1 MSVPIKRP
9 PRTYGKP
16 RDAVLDESTAS
27 LQPSGSAWS
36 STLAAAITAPPPLAG
51 NLPQNTT
58 VSRQSPALDVAD
70 DQGMDSEVDDA
81 SGGFQ
86 FSWRAKMKAMDEELS
101 ADEVD
106 SAVPA
111 AADASF
117 PARHPS
123 DTHSPTIVPNSDSSR
138 TAPNSPSL
146 QHSLPVDQDV
156 FGGSLSTLTASSVA
170 SDAFNAHESHSP
182 PASPPP
188 IANRRRAKRRAVV
201 HTSDEDSE
209 EDARGTV
216 RRSPMVPH
224 PITTPKSRSSSTPP
238 TSDDEL
244 PARIALTTS
253 RSKGKGKLPVSR
265 TQVPALQFNDEHV
278 AEHKKRPSETLPTE
292 SKLKAPTKKDKQETV
307 RDRGRI
313 AVAQRAGVQRA
324 EVSGRFNLQNFFQ
337 SVQTTNLTRTA
348 TFDDPISS
356 FSSSPGEHR
365 TAAVSIEPVDP
376 VSTQLSE
383 TSAQPDIELRALDQS
398 DDENLPDVG
407 DLLAGVKQEKTKAER
422 QRELMAKKQALVA
435 NQSTVYANDSEDD
448 DLEITRQP
456 ETNGRSIVERGSAS
470 KHKPSEGRKRQLA
483 LGGVTLAQ
491 QRAKQTVTPSTP
503 LPLNTGTRTQNQ
515 LSKDLAKLVAQSNA
529 EATKKKEDEWVKRG
543 GQAITL
549 GGDGEASAALRN
561 EALKAIAEKGR
572 KTAEAREA
580 RMQVDF
586 EDDDSNASD
595 ADWSEQIES
604 ANPDIQ
610 EDSNGEEEDA
620 DITMVNEDEDDE
632 DEDEDEEN
640 QVPGQVKA
648 RGPRRARA
656 VIDSDSENEENT
668 APLAKSASVILRDS
682 ILRQEDGDEN
692 EVSPIEFEAAIHRGS
707 VSSLDE
713 RTEDE
718 GDKENSTHL
727 MYDRSEDKEN
737 KVIPRHSFGPRPE
750 LGRQGSL
757 FGLEEGMRRGLSMSP
772 GDHEPMSDGGE
783 DENDENDAGDR
794 RRPLQNLLVE
804 DPFLAEPG
812 PSQIDFAARLKQASP
827 LSQSIDSPEST
838 LRPSF
843 DAAPIGAKGFS
854 QFSDDEST
862 SGFKGA
868 PLQPGFSDLFESGTE
883 QQPVKRALG
892 LSASFSEKSQAGLFA
907 LRQKHQALGLTQDLQ
922 PAFEAGDHLK
932 RQADAIFEKEQG
944 FLWEAANKK
953 SDTQKDELYVNDHG
967 FLTQTRPDVGDPEV
981 YKPSSPS
988 QARSFFGTQKSG
1000 LLDPQSSLRRPLRTL
1015 SLTESVEFDEL
1026 DRSPLRRL
1034 AKRTRTPSP
1043 KSTRSSPSPSRAVR
1057 AKNAFD
1063 LLRRDTLRMA
1073 PRPKKPLDKSEFV
1086 AEEAQE
1092 SDDDE
1097 MLGFGKRD
1105 DGEEEDGEDMDRT
1118 LETLVDD
1125 KEMDE
1130 DMVAADRVLEKFQE
1144 HAHEDDLAN
1153 EKLQQAVVQGE
1164 LRKKRRNR
1172 GLGLDDSD
1180 DEDSEDENRARKIR
1194 RGMQEAKIT
1203 GDVTKLAQDPQTLPF
1218 YQVFRGDLDDGD
1230 DPELAYLRQTQPEAG
1245 QEAEMESGDE
1255 SEPEVITQ
1263 KELFERMRE
1272 VARQDS
1278 VEPAM
1283 DVDDLSWM
1291 EDGDSDGETR
1301 TKVVTRQREVRNNL
1315 VGGADRERERMNQWA
1330 KTEGRSRNAGTARAS
1345 GRNAITGQMGRAKTG
1360 GGSLRTGPSGAK
1372 PEARRPVQGRPSV
1385 LATVASDRSTRF
1397 V

>member
-16 RDAVLDESTAS
+16 RDAVSDESTTS

-36 STLAAAITAPPPLAG
+36 STLAAEKVAPPPTAG
-51 NLPQNTT
+51 ELPQNPTP
-58 VSRQSPALDVAD
+58 SRQSPALDVTD
-70 DQGMDSEVDDA
+70 DQGMDSEADDA

-86 FSWRAKMKAMDEELS
+86 FSWRAKMKALDEEFS
-101 ADEVD
+101 ADEAD

-117 PARHPS
+117 RARHSS
-123 DTHSPTIVPNSDSSR
+123 DRPSPTIVPNSDPSR

-146 QHSLPVDQDV
+146 QRSPPVDQDV

-170 SDAFNAHESHSP
+170 SDAFNAYESHSP

-209 EDARGTV
+209 EDARGAI
-216 RRSPMVPH
+216 RRSPKVPH

-238 TSDDEL
+238 TSDDEM
-244 PARIALTTS
+244 PASIALTTS
-253 RSKGKGKLPVSR
+253 RSKRKGKLAVSR

-278 AEHKKRPSETLPTE
+278 AEHKKRPSETHPAK

-337 SVQTTNLTRTA
+337 TVQTTTSLTRTA

-376 VSTQLSE
+376 VSTQISE
-383 TSAQPDIELRALDQS
+383 ASALPGIELRPLDES
-398 DDENLPDVG
+398 DDENLPNVG

-422 QRELMAKKQALVA
+422 QRELIAKKQALVA
-435 NQSTVYANDSEDD
+435 NRSTVCANDSEDD
-448 DLEITRQP
+448 ELEITRP
-456 ETNGRSIVERGSAS
+456 TETNGRSVVERGSAS
-470 KHKPSEGRKRQLA
+470 KQKPSEGRKRQLA
-483 LGGVTLAQ
+483 LGGITLAQ
-491 QRAKQTVTPSTP
+491 QRARLTLPPSTP
-503 LPLNTGTRTQNQ
+503 LPLNTGTRTQDQ
-515 LSKDLAKLVAQSNA
+515 LSRDLAQLVAQSNA
-529 EATKKKEDEWVKRG
+529 EATKRKEDEWVKRG

-549 GGDGEASAALRN
+549 GGDGEASAALRS
-561 EALKAIAEKGR
+561 EAVKAIAEKGR

-580 RMQVDF
+580 RTQVDF

-604 ANPDIQ
+604 TNPDIQ

-632 DEDEDEEN
+632 DEDEEN
-640 QVPGQVKA
+640 RVPGQVKA

-656 VIDSDSENEENT
+656 VIDSESENEENT
-668 APLAKSASVILRDS
+668 APLAKSASVLLRDS
-682 ILRQEDGDEN
+682 ILSQEDGD
-692 EVSPIEFEAAIHRGS
+692 VSPMEFEAAIHRGS

-737 KVIPRHSFGPRPE
+737 KAIPRHPFGPRPE

-783 DENDENDAGDR
+783 DENDENDR

-812 PSQIDFAARLKQASP
+812 PSQINFTARLKQAFP
-827 LSQSIDSPEST
+827 LSQSVDSPEST
-838 LRPSF
+838 LRPSL
-843 DAAPIGAKGFS
+843 DAAPIDAKGFS

-862 SGFKGA
+862 TGFKGA

-883 QQPVKRALG
+883 HQPVERGLR
-892 LSASFSEKSQAGLFA
+892 LSASFSDKPVLSPQSQAGLFA

-922 PAFEAGDHLK
+922 PAFEASDHLK
-932 RQADAIFEKEQG
+932 RQADAIFEKEQE

-953 SDTQKDELYVNDHG
+953 SDTQKDELFVNDHG

-988 QARSFFGTQKSG
+988 QARSFFGTQNSG

-1015 SLTESVEFDEL
+1015 SLTESVELDEL

-1043 KSTRSSPSPSRAVR
+1043 KSTRSSPSPSRALR

-1218 YQVFRGDLDDGD
+1218 YNVFRDDLDNGD
-1230 DPELAYLRQTQPEAG
+1230 DPELAYLRQTQPEVG
-1245 QEAEMESGDE
+1245 QEAEMESDDE

-1272 VARQDS
+1272 VARQES

-1315 VGGADRERERMNQWA
+1315 VGGPREHERMNQWA
-1330 KTEGRSRNAGTARAS
+1330 KTEARSRNNAGTGRAS
-1345 GRNAITGQMGRAKTG
+1345 GRNAVTGQMGRAKTG

-1372 PEARRPVQGRPSV
+1372 PETRRAVQGRPSV